1 MHHLLQVGKEVILY
15 AVLRSELPV
24 AKGTIVSTNSTTLV
38 GGQPLGKQYCEVIV
52 SLVLKRD
59 AILPRP
65 HAKMN
70 NMGDALMMAI
80 AWPYKKVT

>member
-1 MHHLLQVGKEVILY
+1 LLQVGKEVILY

-38 GGQPLGKQYCEVIV
+38 GGQPLGKPYCEVIV

-65 HAKMN
+65 HAEMN

>member
-1 MHHLLQVGKEVILY
+1 MHHLFQVGKDVILY
-15 AVLRSELPV
+15 AMLGTDQAV
-24 AKGTIVSTNSTTLV
+24 AKGTIVSTNPTTLV

-65 HAKMN
+65 HAEMN

>member
-1 MHHLLQVGKEVILY
+1 LHLKLLGGWTD
-15 AVLRSELPV
+15 RSFNLLLDLLNDALPEGS
-24 AKGTIVSTNSTTLV
+24 AL
-38 GGQPLGKQYCEVIV
+38 PRKQYCEVIV

-65 HAKMN
+65 HAEMN